1 MDSREHKLYYNI
13 KDVYMTPKVNWSKL
27 NENKINPEIIK
38 DFPVNKPIKFDR
50 NLMIKAIQFGM
61 IILIN

>member
-1 MDSREHKLYYNI
+1 MYKRQHDLYYNI
-13 KDVYMTPKVNWSKL
+13 KDVYYTPKVKWEQL

-38 DFPVNKPIKFDR
+38 DFPVNKPIKFDKT
-50 NLMIKAIQFGM
+50 LLTKAIQFGM